1 MLVILAFGRLKQE
14 NQEFQIGL
22 NYIVRL
28 CLLSKKKRGE
38 GCRGKEREKEGE
50 SETDCER
57 SLISRTLSHIKP
69 WV

>member
-28 CLLSKKKRGE
+28 CLLSKKKRGKDV
-38 GCRGKEREKEGE
+38 GERR
-50 SETDCER
+50 ER
-57 SLISRTLSHIKP
+57 RRERVRQT
-69 WV
+69 VNVA